1 MTETDEQKRK
11 IAKLIKR
18 LIIIASI
25 LIVISFIAPWLLT
38 RFSILDLTETGQ
50 IGDTL
55 GGIMNPFIAIAGVI
69 VTYLAFYMQ
78 FKANQYQREQ
88 FEIQL
93 TKEKEQFRQ
102 ELGLQKEQFLKNQ
115 FENQFYEML
124 RVHRENVNDL
134 SYKEVY
140 IDINNFN
147 GSYMKDNNII
157 GIKTFPFLLTEF
169 EFCFKIV
176 RENLIEADLK
186 GQANEAYGIFWDGVK
201 ENDREKPNTFA
212 TALNHKNFLNKTI
225 LLGNSNQ
232 LAHYYR
238 QLFQTV
244 KFIVYQTIFTYE
256 EKRKYIRILRSQ
268 LSNEEQVLLFYN
280 WFSGF
285 GKEWENENNSFLTDY
300 RMIHNVFPNM
310 LVDEIK
316 LEEIFDINSGYKT
329 ELNREKDSLFEY
341 QDWE

>member
-1 MTETDEQKRK
+1 MTETDEQKEK

-18 LIIIASI
+18 LIIVASL

-55 GGIMNPFIAIAGVI
+55 GGIMNPFIALAGVI

-88 FEIQL
+88 FQIQL
-93 TKEKEQFRQ
+93 KKEKEQFRQ
-102 ELGLQKEQFLKNQ
+102 EFDLQKEQFLKTQ

-134 SYKEVY
+134 KYKEVY
-140 IDINNFN
+140 LNLKDFYS
-147 GSYMKDNNII
+147 SYTTKNDII

-169 EFCFKIV
+169 EFSFKLTKEV
-176 RENLIEADLK
+176 FGEEDLK
-186 GQANEAYGIFWDGVK
+186 KQVNEAYGLFWNGVK
-201 ENDREKPNTFA
+201 ETEREKHKLFEK
-212 TALNHKNFLNKTI
+212 ALNHKNDLNNTI

-268 LSNEEQVLLFYN
+268 LSNEEQTLLFYN
-280 WFSGF
+280 WYSGF
-285 GKEWENENNSFLTDY
+285 GKQWENENNSFLTDF
-300 RMIHNVFPNM
+300 RMIHNLFPNM
-310 LVDEIK
+310 LVKEIK
-316 LEEIFDINSGYKT
+316 LEEIFNINTGYKT
-329 ELNREKDSLFEY
+329 EKNREKDSLFEF

>member
-176 RENLIEADLK
+176 GENLIEADLK

-212 TALNHKNFLNKTI
+212 TALNYKNFLNKTI

>member
-1 MTETDEQKRK
+1 MTETDEQKEK
-11 IAKLIKR
+11 IEKLIKR
-18 LIIIASI
+18 LLTIAFI
-25 LIVISFIAPWLLT
+25 LVIISFIAPYFLT
-38 RFSILDLTETGQ
+38 NFSILDFTGTGE

-78 FKANQYQREQ
+78 YKANQYQREQ

-102 ELGLQKEQFLKNQ
+102 ELDLQKEQFLKNQ

-134 SYKEVY
+134 TYKEVY
-140 IDINNFN
+140 IDLDNINNSFITKN
-147 GSYMKDNNII
+147 DIN

-169 EFCFKIV
+169 EFCF
-176 RENLIEADLK
+176 NLAKLHFHEADLK
-186 GQANEAYGIFWDGVK
+186 SKVNEAYGIFWNGVK
-201 ENDREKPNTFA
+201 ETERKKHTFFEA
-212 TALNHKNFLNKTI
+212 ALNQKNVLNKTI

-244 KFIVYQTIFTYE
+244 KFIVNQSLFTYE

-280 WFSGF
+280 WYSGF
-285 GKEWENENNSFLTDY
+285 GRQWENKTNRFLTNY

-310 LVDEIK
+310 LVDEIN
-316 LEEIFDINSGYKT
+316 LEKIFNIKSGYET
-329 ELNREKDSLFEY
+329 EKNRKKDSLFEY

>member
-1 MTETDEQKRK
+1 VTETDEQKKK

-18 LIIIASI
+18 LIIIASL
-25 LIVISFIAPWLLT
+25 LIVISFIAPWVLT

-93 TKEKEQFRQ
+93 KKEKEQFRQ
-102 ELGLQKEQFLKNQ
+102 ELDLQKEQFSKTQ

-134 SYKEVY
+134 KYKEVY
-140 IDINNFN
+140 IDVKNINS
-147 GSYMKDNNII
+147 SYIKDNDII

-169 EFCFKIV
+169 EFSFKLAK
-176 RENLIEADLK
+176 ENFEEADLK
-186 GQANEAYGIFWDGVK
+186 SQVNEAYGLFWNGVK
-201 ENDREKPNTFA
+201 ENEREKHNIFA
-212 TALNHKNFLNKTI
+212 AALNDKNFLNKTI

-268 LSNEEQVLLFYN
+268 LSNEEQALLFYN

-285 GKEWENENNSFLTDY
+285 GKQWENENNRFLTDF
-300 RMIHNVFPNM
+300 RMIHNLFPNM
-310 LVDEIK
+310 LVNEIK
-316 LEEIFDINSGYKT
+316 LEKIFNINTGYKT
-329 ELNREKDSLFEY
+329 EQNREIDSLFEF